1 MIVGPHRQNRATG
14 VMFSLLLAVLLC
26 GCTQAFEKGGK
37 SSLKFEGKHAFEGKS
52 GMSDLGDPK
61 LVDVAK
67 PGLIPPDALQPNT
80 PIKEEE
86 RKPDDDRMELDAEEE
101 PMFSVQTEPPA
112 FEQDYMPDAEPLDS
126 LVTPSPT
133 SLAPATASPQSPSPT
148 SQAPTSPAPSTN
160 SPSSTSPTAIPPT
173 STPTADAPGSYSDAR
188 NGERDET
195 SADAPATS
203 QNSYTNG
210 TTLVGLC
217 VLAGLFLFLV
227 IVFVIRRRRNSGLNE
242 KAIYDEIMDV
252 DASPD
257 RCSTQDSWDL
267 IGKSYGTMDTDSAAQ
282 TIAMSPQYDAMPSVL
297 PDGSYR
303 GYGQKESTYVLGS
316 DAHCAVMP
324 ELTSASEIVLAELDA
339 NGAALESR
347 NSALQSGGD
356 PSESDRDYTGN
367 VATIATTSGSDVR
380 SLRRR
385 GRSPVKTGN
394 DATIPP
400 PTDTPLRH
408 TVPAPPPR
416 DYTPQ
421 ASGSVP
427 PGGTPRAV
435 CCCGWP
441 ESGRRRSSVCT
452 SYRWDAPMQVVPSQ
466 PQSQPCR
473 CHIHTPLEPLPADPN
488 PTCPCGTTGGKARRE
503 RRHRSWCWG
512 YWQIPNDTTRVPHH
526 QSDPTPPTRVHMT
539 TSISM
544 GTATMLQSRR
554 HTSVFLETSRN
565 DLCSWWQVP
574 MATQNRVRHAECC
587 HLDTFCSVW
596 SFVAF
601 PS

>member
-421 ASGSVP
+421 ASGGSKS
-427 PGGTPRAV
+427 TPVTAMSLPHSHTSRAV
-435 CCCGWP
+435 ASRP
-441 ESGRRRSSVCT
+441 KPDLPVRD
-452 SYRWDAPMQVVPSQ
+452 YRGQGPAGATPSELVLGLLADTQRHDTCAAPSIG
-466 PQSQPCR
+466 S
-473 CHIHTPLEPLPADPN
+473 
-488 PTCPCGTTGGKARRE
+488 
-503 RRHRSWCWG
+503 
-512 YWQIPNDTTRVPHH
+512 DTTDESAYDNIDLDGNSHNVAVTEAHVSVFGNFSQRLMQLVAGTDGDAK
-526 QSDPTPPTRVHMT
+526 S
-539 TSISM
+539 
-544 GTATMLQSRR
+544 GTA
-554 HTSVFLETSRN
+554 
-565 DLCSWWQVP
+565 C
-574 MATQNRVRHAECC
+574 
-587 HLDTFCSVW
+587 
-596 SFVAF
+596 
-601 PS
+601 